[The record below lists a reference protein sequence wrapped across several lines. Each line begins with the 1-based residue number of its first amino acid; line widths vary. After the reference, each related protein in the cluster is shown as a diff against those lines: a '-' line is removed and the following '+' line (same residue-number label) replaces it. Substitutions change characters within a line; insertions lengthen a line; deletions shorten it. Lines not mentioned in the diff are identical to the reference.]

1 MDSSNPCHETFDAAL
16 VARIVEAR
24 KSQPGA
30 LLPILHDIQDAF
42 GFIPADAVPEIAR
55 ALNLSRAEVHGVITY
70 YHHFRQ
76 TPPEGPVL
84 RVCCA
89 EACQANGA
97 EALAE
102 HARTRAEAGG
112 VTVEPVYCL
121 GLCASGPAV
130 QVDETELHARM
141 TPAKLDAL
149 LDRLVGCDEAQAESH
164 RGGLRCDSLRS
175 SHPTH
180 QAHGE
185 GECP

>member
-1 MDSSNPCHETFDAAL
+1 MDADPLAGTLGRHGNRQD
-16 VARIVEAR
+16 
-24 KSQPGA
+24 A

-102 HARTRAEAGG
+102 HARARAEAGG

-130 QVDETELHARM
+130 QVGETELHARM
-141 TPAKLDAL
+141 TPEKLDAL

-164 RGGLRCDSLRS
+164 RGRLRCDSLRS

-185 GECP
+185 GERP